1 MTALALHDRLC
12 KPHARYTTVRWCCRH
27 MVTIGFPAVTYSLG
41 LAELTETLCLI
52 PILICFRLA
61 EQLSKL
67 YRRMDVQQ
75 GLVRTRCRTLQGSKD
90 VFNYYLDSC
99 MITLMY
105 EREFVVYN
113 IHSK

>member
-1 MTALALHDRLC
+1 
-12 KPHARYTTVRWCCRH
+12 
-27 MVTIGFPAVTYSLG
+27 MVTIGFPTVTYSLG

-52 PILICFRLA
+52 PILICFRLV
-61 EQLSKL
+61 EQMSKL
-67 YRRMDVQQ
+67 YRRMDIQQ
-75 GLVRTRCRTLQGSKD
+75 GLVRTRCRSLQGSKD